1 MNLNNKIILV
11 TGGTGSFGNAFVR
24 YVINK
29 YPKIKKI
36 IIFSRDELKQFEMK
50 KNFIK
55 NKYFE
60 KIRFFLGDV
69 RDLERLK
76 IATKEVD
83 IIVHAAALKQVDT
96 AEYNPIEYIKTNIYG
111 AQNIIEASFA
121 NNIKKVISLS
131 TDKACSP
138 INLYGATKLCSDKLF
153 IAANNFIGEK
163 KFSVVRYGNVAGSRG
178 SVIPFFI
185 DQSKTGTITVTD
197 KRMTRFNITLKQS
210 VEFVIWAIENSVGG
224 EILVPKITSYKIL
237 DLVKAITSNCK
248 IIFTGIRPGEK
259 IHEEMISSNDSRSTL
274 DLGKCFI
281 ILPSRDSEL
290 VKYYKK
296 FKAKFVKENFNYS
309 SENNEFL
316 SINEI
321 KNILRN
327 IQET

>member
-60 KIRFFLGDV
+60 KIRFFLGDL

-83 IIVHAAALKQVDT
+83 IIIHAAALKQVDT

-111 AQNIIEASFA
+111 AQNIIEASLA

-153 IAANNFIGEK
+153 VAANNFIGEK

-224 EILVPKITSYKIL
+224 EILVPFPSPFFI
-237 DLVKAITSNCK
+237 N
-248 IIFTGIRPGEK
+248 
-259 IHEEMISSNDSRSTL
+259 
-274 DLGKCFI
+274 KCNYF
-281 ILPSRDSEL
+281 
-290 VKYYKK
+290 KY
-296 FKAKFVKENFNYS
+296 
-309 SENNEFL
+309 
-316 SINEI
+316 
-321 KNILRN
+321 
-327 IQET
+327 TT